1 MEGRAR
7 TVLQPRYLLLFALC
21 ISTAHGYVV
30 SGTVVDWKGDL
41 VAGADLWLAQ
51 EYSVQRGTSDALG
64 RFKFDDV
71 VVGPMDIV
79 TLKEGAALGGIT
91 GQIVDSVEVHVTLG
105 EPDVIDLRILDP
117 ERKPLGG
124 ARLVGMFVNDTFGIQ
139 VVRLADF
146 GFPSLR
152 SGDDGSLVLRNV
164 PKGGNVTFT
173 ISHRAHPDWAVPTL
187 PAGSKLD
194 VSMPYGVTARGRVVD
209 DAGKGVAEA
218 KLSFFRYGVGGQRE
232 YGQVESAPDGFFT
245 AMLPPGDFFIAARHK
260 DHAMPDPVPVRVED
274 GEANDAFRVVM
285 PPPHGITGRAGD
297 ENGRPVAGV
306 RIAYATDLVFFE
318 EQFTGADG
326 RFGMTAQSGTG
337 RLIVTPPPRWM
348 ATALPELKFDTQG
361 ERDLDVGDIGLTPLP
376 TISGKVSMPE
386 AGDLDRVLVT
396 TVGLEPD
403 YWTMCDAEG
412 KFELRLEHA
421 PREAT
426 VSLRAEHALR
436 MMRRDVEVKLRKS
449 VPLDVK
455 LRPFDPNTEK
465 APSLP
470 PNDLAPLVG
479 KPAPEWSCT
488 HWLNSPGDVTLA
500 SLRGKVVVL
509 TFWGGFFDQGA
520 GRRRIDE
527 LGALKT
533 LYDGV
538 DDVAIIGIHDGS
550 VTNEEFEQYVG
561 AFGVRFPVARDSDDF
576 ATFTAY
582 RVRSIPQTVL
592 IDKQGNVQFFYVDG
606 RLLELIKELRRR
618 P

>member
-7 TVLQPRYLLLFALC
+7 TVLQSRYLLLFALC
-21 ISTAHGYVV
+21 GSTAQGYVV
-30 SGTVVDWKGDL
+30 SGTVVDWNGGL

-51 EYSVQRGTSDALG
+51 EYSVQRGSSDAFG
-64 RFKFDDV
+64 RFKFDGV
-71 VVGPMDIV
+71 VVGAMDLV
-79 TLKEGAALGGIT
+79 ALKEGAALGGIT
-91 GQIVDSVEVHVTLG
+91 GQVVDSVEVAVTLG
-105 EPDVIDLRILDP
+105 EPDVIDLRVIDP
-117 ERKPLGG
+117 ARGPLGG
-124 ARLVGMFVNDTFGIQ
+124 ARVLAMFVNGAFGVQ
-139 VVRLADF
+139 AARLADY

-152 SGDDGSLVLRNV
+152 SADDGALVLRIV
-164 PKGGNVTFT
+164 PKGGNVAFT
-173 ISHRAHPDWAVPTL
+173 ISHRAHPDWTVPTL

-194 VSMPYGVTARGRVVD
+194 VAMPYGVAARGRVVD
-209 DAGKGVAEA
+209 EAGNGVAKA
-218 KLSFFRYGVGGQRE
+218 KLSFFRYGAGGQHE
-232 YGQVESAPDGFFT
+232 YGQVDSAPDGFFT

-260 DHAMPDPVPVRVED
+260 DHAMPDPVPVRIVD

-285 PPPHGITGRAGD
+285 PPPHGITGRAVD
-297 ENGRPVAGV
+297 EKGRPLAGV
-306 RIAYATDLVFFE
+306 RIAYATDLVYFE

-326 RFGMTAQSGTG
+326 RFAMTAQSGAG

-348 ATALPELKFDTQG
+348 TTALPELKFDTQG
-361 ERDLDVGDIGLTPLP
+361 KRDLDVGDIGLAPLP

-403 YWTMCDAEG
+403 YWTMCDAAG
-412 KFELRLEHA
+412 GFELRLEHA

-436 MMRRDVEVKLRKS
+436 MVRRDVEVKLRKS
-449 VPLDVK
+449 GPLDVK

-465 APSLP
+465 APPLA
-470 PNDLAPLVG
+470 PNDLSKLVG
-479 KPAPEWSCT
+479 GPAPEWACT

-509 TFWGGFFDQGA
+509 TFWGGFFDRGA

-527 LGALKT
+527 LGALTT
-533 LYDGV
+533 LYAGV

-550 VTNEEFEQYVG
+550 VTDEEFEQYVT
-561 AFGVRFPVARDSDDF
+561 AFDVRFPVARDSDDF
-576 ATFTAY
+576 ATFASY

-592 IDKQGNVQFFYVDG
+592 IDKQGDIQFYYVEG